1 MHPLGRLG
9 RPRDIADAFVYLSS
23 DDASWVTGSAL
34 VRSGGTLI
42 KDGYAHPLLAGLLL
56 LDLASFWTNTWEMM
70 QHIQISLHLL
80 IVGVVVAGTYFLA
93 ASLVFPDDMD
103 EWPSLDAFYDAHKR
117 WVVGGVWLAN
127 MISGIGFTAFVT
139 TPDQFWPNMVSPDS
153 LITVAT
159 FSAIMGG
166 AAFIRDHRINAGLFV
181 AGMATYLF

>member
-1 MHPLGRLG
+1 MSAFEFFFSFFGLILG
-9 RPRDIADAFVYLSS
+9 LSVAEVMTGFARVLKRRS
-23 DDASWVTGSAL
+23 RIRMGYVT
-34 VRSGGTLI
+34 
-42 KDGYAHPLLAGLLL
+42 PLLAGLLL
-56 LDLASFWTNTWEMM
+56 LDLASFWTNTWEGM
-70 QHIQISLHLL
+70 QQIHISLHLL

-93 ASLVFPDDMD
+93 ASLVFPDDLD

-127 MISGIGFTAFVT
+127 MVSGIAFTAFVT
-139 TPDQFWPNMVSPDS
+139 TPAEFWPNMISTDS

-166 AAFIRDHRINAGLFV
+166 AAFIRDHRINAALFV